1 MNLFDID
8 TRIRACVIDGDRAV
22 DTETG
27 EVIDLDALKALE
39 MERDAKVENIALWIK
54 ELKAEAE
61 ALKTEADVL
70 TRRREVAKNKA
81 ESLSGY
87 LQAYLNGQKFKTV
100 RVAITYRK
108 SDPLQIAPDAVIPE
122 QYLRI
127 KTEPDKARLKADIKA
142 GKVKIDGV
150 WLADVKNMIIK

>member
-8 TRIRACVIDGDRAV
+8 ARIRACVIDGDRAV

-39 MERDAKVENIALWIK
+39 MERDSKIENIALWVK
-54 ELKAEAE
+54 ELKAESE
-61 ALKTEADVL
+61 ALKAEADVL

-81 ESLSGY
+81 EDLSKY
-87 LQAYLNGQKFKTV
+87 LQAFLAGQNFKTA
-100 RVAITYRK
+100 RVAISYRK
-108 SDPLQIAPDAVIPE
+108 SDPLQIAPDAQIPE

-142 GKVKIDGV
+142 KKIEIDGV